1 MKIGILGSGAVG
13 TTLAEGLK
21 GLGHETMIGSG
32 HPEKLAEFKGKT
44 GIPTGSFAEA
54 AQFGE
59 VIILAVKG
67 AAAVTVVKEVAHA
80 LKGKTVLDATN
91 PIEEVAPED
100 GVLRFFTDMNHSL
113 LEQLQEAVPG
123 AHFVKALNSVGS
135 AAMVKPAFKEKPSM
149 FIAGNEEKSKKV
161 VTDLLKS
168 MGWEVEDMG
177 SAKAARAI
185 EPLCM
190 LWCIPGFLKND
201 WFHAFKLLR

>member
-1 MKIGILGSGAVG
+1 MKIGILGSGVVG

-21 GLGHETMIGSG
+21 GLDHETMIGSG
-32 HPEKLAEFKGKT
+32 HPEKLADFKAKT
-44 GIPTGSFAEA
+44 GIPTGSFEA
-54 AQFGE
+54 AGQFGE
-59 VIILAVKG
+59 VLILAVKG
-67 AAAVTVVKEVAHA
+67 VAAVKIVKEMAPI
-80 LKGKTVLDATN
+80 LEGKTVLDATN

-113 LEQLQEAVPG
+113 LEQLQEAVPE

-149 FIAGNEEKSKKV
+149 FIAGNDEGSKKV
-161 VTDLLKS
+161 ATDLLKS
-168 MGWEVEDMG
+168 MGWEIEDMG
-177 SAKAARAI
+177 TAKAARAI

-201 WFHAFKLLR
+201 WVHAFKLLR